1 MKILIERAFWELF
14 SFILPKLLLKDKE
27 KFDILKTFLDWDG
40 ETMST
45 QQAKEVVIRIP
56 SYKSTVIS
64 IKGNSIIPECRLINK
79 RSDPFPFCSPES

>member
-1 MKILIERAFWELF
+1 MKFFWL
-14 SFILPKLLLKDKE
+14 SFILPKLLLKNKKKE
-27 KFDILKTFLDWDG
+27 FESLKTILDWDG

-64 IKGNSIIPECRLINK
+64 IKGNSTIQKYRLIHGTSN
-79 RSDPFPFCSPES
+79 SFWFFCPKS